1 MRKKQFHGLT
11 ISINRTSLRKVAVF
25 IIVGIMAVFI
35 FTGMLTSIDPGYGMA
50 SSTVHNW
57 TTQMN
62 GENLVYLMGMQNK
75 YFQQALPEDSE
86 PPDLSSLAFEVL
98 TSINPDDPRSLLG
111 RELPGFAL
119 FDANIIVAGE
129 GSDYTNM
136 PIESAPPMEVLM
148 AEREASTTA
157 FEGLDKPT
165 DQQSQPE
172 MTTGDRKVVHIIH
185 SHTRESFLPELKGVT
200 NPNEAWHSEVNISLV
215 GERLGQSL
223 QNHGIGTDV
232 DKTDIQSILTQRD
245 WSYPR
250 SYDAS
255 REFVKEAIAENDQLE
270 FFFDLHR
277 DSLLRDKTTV
287 TINGEHYA
295 RIYFVIGRD
304 NRNKDHN
311 LKLAKD
317 LHHRL
322 EQKYPGLSR
331 GVVEMGGIGRNGVY
345 NQDLSNNSILIEF
358 GGVENSVEEAFRS
371 ADAFAEVFSDFYW
384 EQAKVS
390 SD

>member
-1 MRKKQFHGLT
+1 MKRNRFHGLT
-11 ISINRTSLRKVAVF
+11 ISINRTSLRKMAVF
-25 IIVGIMAVFI
+25 IIVGIIAVFI

-50 SSTVHNW
+50 SSTVHSW
-57 TTQMN
+57 TTQVT
-62 GENLVYLMGMQNK
+62 GENLVYLMGMENR
-75 YFQQALPEDSE
+75 YFQQALPEESQ
-86 PPDLSSLAFEVL
+86 PPNLSSIAFEL
-98 TSINPDDPRSLLG
+98 ATSINPDDPRSLLG

-119 FDANIIVAGE
+119 FDGNIVVAGDK
-129 GSDYTNM
+129 SDYTNM

-148 AEREASTTA
+148 AEREAATTS
-157 FEGLDKPT
+157 FDELDKPT
-165 DQQSQPE
+165 DQAQPE
-172 MTTGDRKVVHIIH
+172 MTTGERKVVHIIH

-200 NPNEAWHSEVNISLV
+200 NPNEAWHAEVNISLV

-223 QNHGIGTDV
+223 RNRGIGTDV
-232 DKTDIQSILTQRD
+232 DSTDIQSILNQRD
-245 WSYPR
+245 WGYPK

-255 REFVKEAIAENDQLE
+255 RELVKEAMASNDQLE

-277 DSLLRDKTTV
+277 DSLLRDNTTV

-304 NRNKDHN
+304 NRNREQN
-311 LKLAKD
+311 TKLAKD

-322 EQKYPGLSR
+322 EEKYPGLSR

-345 NQDLSNNSILIEF
+345 NQDLHGNSILIEF
-358 GGVENSVEEAFRS
+358 GGVENSVEENFRS
-371 ADAFAEVFSDFYW
+371 ADAFAEVFSEFYW

-390 SD
+390 TE